1 MRKELTGD
9 KYQIAIGK
17 DHVLGNFIQVFDLK
31 DMDNPIID
39 EDGIDV
45 DTFLKHKEEYL
56 NKYIPDHEERAKI
69 QCSENRIQKMIER
82 EERFFNEEPCGTS
95 HSGPFIEYC

>member
-31 DMDNPIID
+31 DMDNPIVD
-39 EDGIDV
+39 EDMLDE
-45 DTFLKHKEEYL
+45 DTFLKHKEEYI
-56 NKYIPDHEERAKI
+56 NKYIPDHVKRAEK
-69 QCSENRIQKMIER
+69 QNGENRIHKMIEH
-82 EERFFNEEPCGTS
+82 EEQFFNEEPYGTS
-95 HSGPFIEYC
+95 RAGPFIEYC